1 MKVCRIWQVMI
12 ESSHEALLPHN
23 GPKDKHEGDQ
33 VAPDLEKKNE
43 KTTTNNEQALILLKA
58 LLLVVAVWVANP
70 NLDQSL
76 L

>member
-1 MKVCRIWQVMI
+1 MI

-33 VAPDLEKKNE
+33 VAPDLEKTW
-43 KTTTNNEQALILLKA
+43 KTTANNEQALILLKA

>member
-1 MKVCRIWQVMI
+1 MAQKINMKVIKLPRIW
-12 ESSHEALLPHN
+12 
-23 GPKDKHEGDQ
+23 
-33 VAPDLEKKNE
+33 KKKE